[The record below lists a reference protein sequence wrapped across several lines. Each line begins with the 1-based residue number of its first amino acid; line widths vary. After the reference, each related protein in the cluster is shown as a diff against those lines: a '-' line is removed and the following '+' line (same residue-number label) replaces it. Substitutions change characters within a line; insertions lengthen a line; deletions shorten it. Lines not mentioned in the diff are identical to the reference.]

1 MPCGAWKQPAW
12 PNPPLTTPDGEPA
25 PARSQRPYQQAAD
38 TPDQP
43 PLNANRSN
51 PRHRRRSRYTIP
63 DYLRGHRAG
72 SSASHFTGLP
82 NTYIYSANTVTG
94 TLCSSTAAIGRRE
107 IIRHRHEETDYE

>member
-12 PNPPLTTPDGEPA
+12 PNPPLTAPDGEPA

-51 PRHRRRSRYTIP
+51 SRHRRHSLYTIP

-72 SSASHFTGLP
+72 SSACRFTGLP
-82 NTYIYSANTVTG
+82 NTYDEGGAMVWRLDG
-94 TLCSSTAAIGRRE
+94 TYFESCSCDT
-107 IIRHRHEETDYE
+107 